1 MHLNHASLSSIH
13 RQRMSFTELTP
24 PSAFF
29 RLGVALIITF
39 ILSTSAVTS
48 AEDAVDR
55 LQVKRLQAVQQ
66 ARTDFAAQRKA
77 PERTDG
83 YQQHRANL
91 HVHSHFS
98 HDSRGQLPDIIAAA
112 KKAGTSIL
120 MFTEHPA
127 EHYDF
132 FRDGHRGL
140 SDGILLIPGAEQ
152 SGFLV
157 YPTFSLEGITTKS
170 PQELADLVRGRDGQ
184 IFVSHLEERM
194 DWQINGISG
203 TEIYNTHADFKE
215 EKALVATL
223 RNPLKLFQLSVAIQK
238 YPQECFGAIQ
248 NYPADYL
255 RRFDQL
261 CQTAP
266 HTGVAA
272 NDAHQNVGL
281 GIRWITENQGRLEDA
296 LGEKLLDIDL
306 SLIPDSEQMRLG
318 RMPGEL
324 IFSLYLDRYE
334 YSLRHVATHLLLKEL
349 SETSVRECLDAG
361 RCFVA
366 FDWLA
371 DSQGFQLQLQSANG
385 ITPLGGRAT
394 FTPNGRLQGHSP
406 LPCHWKILRNGTAVH
421 EASGAQLDVVLDQ
434 PGVYRC
440 EAWLNVAGTDMVWV
454 LTNPIYVDPIQ
465 P

>member
-1 MHLNHASLSSIH
+1 MSMHQCLLRFGFRSFICSLIAGCILNAC
-13 RQRMSFTELTP
+13 
-24 PSAFF
+24 PS
-29 RLGVALIITF
+29 
-39 ILSTSAVTS
+39 TS

-55 LQVKRLQAVQQ
+55 LQVPRLQAVQQ
-66 ARTDFAAQRKA
+66 ARAEFAAQRKTIA
-77 PERTDG
+77 RTDG
-83 YQQHRANL
+83 YQQYRANL

-98 HDSRGQLPDIIAAA
+98 HDSRGQLPDILAAA
-112 KKAGTSIL
+112 KRAGTSIL

-127 EHYDF
+127 PHYDF

-140 SDGILLIPGAEQ
+140 QDGVLLIPGAEQ

-157 YPTFSLEGITTKS
+157 YPTFSLQGITTDS
-170 PQELADLVRGRDGQ
+170 PQELADLVRGRNGQ

-194 DWQINGISG
+194 DWKIAGVSG

-215 EKALVATL
+215 EKGLVAAL
-223 RNPLKLFQLSVAIQK
+223 KNPFRLFQLSVAIQK

-266 HTGVAA
+266 HTGVSA
-272 NDAHQNVGL
+272 NDAHQNVGF
-281 GIRWITENQGRLEDA
+281 GIRWIADNRGTLEDA

-306 SLIPDSEQMRLG
+306 SVIPDSEQLRQG
-318 RMPGEL
+318 RKPGDL

-334 YSLRHVATHLLLKEL
+334 HSLRHVATHLLLKEL
-349 SETSVRECLDAG
+349 NEDSVRECLDAG

-371 DSQGFQLQLQSANG
+371 DSQGFQFNLQSNSS
-385 ITPLGGRAT
+385 TTQPGGRT
-394 FTPNGRLQGHSP
+394 QLDSDCRLKGHSP
-406 LPCHWKILRNGTAVH
+406 LPCRWKIIRNGEPFAESTGP
-421 EASGAQLDVVLDQ
+421 ELDLQIQQ

-440 EAWLNVAGTDMVWV
+440 ETWLTVAGSDMTWI
-454 LTNPIYVDPIQ
+454 LTNPIYVDSREK
-465 P
+465 

>member
-1 MHLNHASLSSIH
+1 MSVTVSLRPFCRISVTIVK
-13 RQRMSFTELTP
+13 MIIATVGLCV
-24 PSAFF
+24 SA
-29 RLGVALIITF
+29 A
-39 ILSTSAVTS
+39 
-48 AEDAVDR
+48 AEDAVER
-55 LQVKRLQAVQQ
+55 LQVSRLQSVQQ
-66 ARTDFAAQRKA
+66 ARRDFAAQRKNSA
-77 PERTDG
+77 RSDG

-112 KKAGTSIL
+112 KKAGTTVL

-127 EHYDF
+127 AHYDF
-132 FRDGHRGL
+132 FKDGHRGL
-140 SDGILLIPGAEQ
+140 QDGVLLIPGAEQ

-157 YPTFSLEGITTKS
+157 YPTFSLQGITTKT

-194 DWQINGISG
+194 DWQIAGISG

-215 EKALVATL
+215 EKGLLATL
-223 RNPLKLFQLSVAIQK
+223 KNPFKLFQLSAAIQK

-261 CQTAP
+261 CQIAP
-266 HTGVAA
+266 HAGIAA
-272 NDAHQNVGL
+272 NDAHQNVGFA
-281 GIRWITENQGRLEDA
+281 IRWIEDNKGQLEDA

-306 SLIPDSEQMRLG
+306 GVIPDSEQMRQG
-318 RMPGEL
+318 RNPGDL
-324 IFSLYLDRYE
+324 IFSMYLDRYE
-334 YSLRHVATHLLLKEL
+334 HSLRHVGTHLLLQDL
-349 SETSVRECLDAG
+349 SEQAVREALDAG

-371 DSQGFQLQLQSANG
+371 DSQGFQFQLNAETG
-385 ITPLGGRAT
+385 LTPVGSRTRLTAT
-394 FTPNGRLQGHSP
+394 SRLYGHSP
-406 LPCHWKILRNGTAVH
+406 LPCRWRILRDGTQFH
-421 EASGAQLDVVLDQ
+421 EATGEQLDLPIQQ

-440 EAWLNVAGTDMVWV
+440 ECWLNVAGTDMVWV
-454 LTNPIYVDPIQ
+454 LTNPIYVEPEQ
-465 P
+465 R

>member
-1 MHLNHASLSSIH
+1 
-13 RQRMSFTELTP
+13 MSFTRSSRRSGLVW
-24 PSAFF
+24 
-29 RLGVALIITF
+29 VAL
-39 ILSTSAVTS
+39 AVISIRAVVHCECTV

-55 LQVKRLQAVQQ
+55 LQSLRLQAVRQ
-66 ARTDFAAQRKA
+66 ARTDFATQRKHI
-77 PERTDG
+77 PRTDG

-98 HDSRGQLPDIIAAA
+98 HDSRGQLADIVAAA
-112 KKAGTSIL
+112 KQAGTSVL

-132 FRDGHRGL
+132 FKDGHRGL
-140 SDGILLIPGAEQ
+140 QDGVLLIPGAEQ
-152 SGFLV
+152 SGFLI
-157 YPTFSLEGITTKS
+157 YPTFSLQGITTKT

-194 DWQINGISG
+194 DWQIAGISG

-215 EKALVATL
+215 EKNLVATL
-223 RNPLKLFQLSVAIQK
+223 KNPFKLFQLSAMIQK
-238 YPQECFGAIQ
+238 YPQECIGAIQ

-272 NDAHQNVGL
+272 NDAHQNVGF
-281 GIRWITENQGRLEDA
+281 GVRWIADNQGRLEDA

-306 SLIPDSEQMRLG
+306 SLIPDSEQMRQG
-318 RMPGEL
+318 RKPGDL
-324 IFSLYLDRYE
+324 IYSLYLDRYE
-334 YSLRHVATHLLLKEL
+334 YSLRHVGTHLLLTEL
-349 SETSVRECLDAG
+349 SEVAVRECLDAG

-371 DSQGFQLQLQSANG
+371 DSQDFQLQLQSAAG
-385 ITPLGGRAT
+385 MTPMGSRTKLT
-394 FTPNGRLQGHSP
+394 DNSRLQGHSP
-406 LPCHWKILRNGTAVH
+406 LPCRWKVLRNGTLFYESA
-421 EASGAQLDVVLDQ
+421 GAQLDLPIEL

-440 EAWLNVAGTDMVWV
+440 ETWLHVAGAEMVWI
-454 LTNPIYVDPIQ
+454 LTNPIYVDDAR
-465 P
+465 